1 MNNNGFKNGA
11 IVGSILGASV
21 GMFFGVRMNP
31 IQKRKISR
39 NARKATST
47 LMNGINS
54 IWR

>member
-21 GMFFGVRMNP
+21 GMFLVLEW
-31 IQKRKISR
+31 ILYKKKISR

>member
-11 IVGSILGASV
+11 ILGSMLGASL
-21 GMFFGVRMNP
+21 GIFFGARMNP
-31 IQKRKISR
+31 MQKRKIVR
-39 NARKATST
+39 NARRATST